1 MLPFGNVSMIKKGEK
16 QEEDMV
22 QQSLKVSQ
30 NIEGFVVERIQEIP
44 ELRSWAYIFS
54 HEKSGARLL
63 HLFNEDPNNLFSI
76 AFRTPV
82 FDNTGVPHILEH
94 SVLGGSRKFPAKD
107 PFQELLKG
115 SLQTFLNALTYPDKT
130 MYPVS
135 SQVEVDFFNLID
147 VYCDAVFHPLLT
159 KNTFYQEG
167 WHFDVEHIEEPVNI
181 KGIVYNEMKGVFSNF
196 SSHVERKTISQ
207 LFPDI
212 SYYYESGGIP
222 ENITDLSYEQ
232 FRAFHALYY
241 HPSNSFIFLYG
252 NVPSLKTLKFLNE
265 KYLAEYDRMAVH
277 SEIGQQPLWSEPHK
291 TEIEAPAPPEDDAT
305 ATVALS
311 WIFGPSVDPVVS
323 LLGSVFCHYLLGT
336 ESSPL
341 RRAIIDSHLGEDL
354 DDITGFAMDFVQSI
368 FNVGL
373 RKTKPEFAPA
383 IEKLIFDTL
392 KKEIDSGL
400 DEELLEGALRQTEF
414 RLREICDAGRF
425 PYNLILAERCYR
437 SWIYGGD
444 PLAYLS
450 FEKNIFALREMIKQ
464 GTAPFAS
471 EMRKRFLDNKHLLR
485 TVVKASSEM
494 GKRLET
500 QTVLHAQKLSKQ
512 FTDED
517 KKGFQGLTKR
527 LILEQKSPNSP
538 EALATL
544 PKLRKSDLPLKN
556 REVPTLRS
564 TVAAV
569 PGFFHPVF
577 TSGIVYM
584 DLGFDCSSIPV
595 DCVPYLKIYV
605 ELASRC
611 GCAGLSFEEMS
622 RKIALATG
630 GIHGS
635 LLCET
640 SAIGSSSCMF
650 KYFLH
655 GKALVSR
662 VPDMLGIF
670 AELLLSPD
678 FTNKQQL
685 KDVLFEMRN
694 DLNSS
699 VANNGHSFA
708 ITHAA
713 SRILKSKFFDEA
725 LDGITQLRFLDKEL
739 KEFDA
744 DKIIEKL
751 QTLHSIIVNKFGCLV
766 SMTAE
771 DPEPIGKTVEP
782 LLQGLSDG
790 KPSSQE
796 IAFGQ
801 QSSGPFGIEISSSVN
816 FVAKAWACRLQDMG
830 PLFVLAKN
838 LSTGYLWNKVR
849 VEGGAYGGMA
859 SISAGHPVFSCASYR
874 DPNLVSTLNHF
885 EAGLQQV
892 VLGLPQ
898 DSVDQNIIATIGRID
913 APMTPHEKGLGETV
927 ALLCGRTPQYRQHLR
942 ESVLGVSA
950 GTLKR
955 VARQLL
961 EEKQTAVTVIGS
973 VSAFD
978 KAEKEGFMFKREK
991 LLL

>member
-1 MLPFGNVSMIKKGEK
+1 MITQPLNVSQK
-16 QEEDMV
+16 
-22 QQSLKVSQ
+22 
-30 NIEGFVVERIQEIP
+30 IEGFVVERIQEIP
-44 ELRSWAYIFS
+44 ELRSCAYVFS

-130 MYPVS
+130 VYPVS
-135 SQVEVDFFNLID
+135 SQVEADFFNLVD
-147 VYCDAVFHPLLT
+147 VYCDAVLHPLLT
-159 KNTFYQEG
+159 KTTFYQEG
-167 WHFDVEHIEEPVNI
+167 WHFDIERIEEPVNI

-196 SSHVERKTISQ
+196 ASHVERKTISQ

-232 FRAFHALYY
+232 FNAFHALYY

-252 NVPSLKTLKFLNE
+252 NVPSPKTLKFLNE
-265 KYLAEYDRMAVH
+265 KYLGEYGRMTVH
-277 SEIGQQPLWSEPHK
+277 SEILQQPLWREPRK
-291 TEIEAPAPPEDDAT
+291 TEIEAPAPPEDDGT

-311 WIFGPSVDPVVS
+311 WIFGPAVDPVAS
-323 LLGSVFCHYLLGT
+323 LLGNVFYHYLLGA

-341 RRAIIDSHLGEDL
+341 KRALIDSHYGEDL

-368 FNVGL
+368 FSVGL
-373 RKTKPEFAPA
+373 RKTKPELALT

-400 DEELLEGALRQTEF
+400 DEDLLEGALRQTEF
-414 RLREICDAGRF
+414 RLKEISDAGRF

-444 PLAYLS
+444 PLAYLA
-450 FEKNIFALREMIKQ
+450 FEKDIAALREMKQ
-464 GTAPFAS
+464 RGHAAFAS
-471 EMRKRFLDNKHLLR
+471 EMRKRLLDNKHLLL

-494 GKRLET
+494 GKRLEN
-500 QTVLHAQKLSKQ
+500 QTALHARRLSEH
-512 FTDED
+512 FTDEE
-517 KKGFQGLTKR
+517 KNEYHSLTNR
-527 LILEQKSPNSP
+527 LVSEQKAPNSP

-544 PKLRKSDLPLKN
+544 PRLRKSDLPLKN
-556 REVPTLRS
+556 REVPTVRIA
-564 TVAAV
+564 VANV
-569 PGFFHPVF
+569 PGFLHPVF
-577 TSGIVYM
+577 TSGIVYL
-584 DLGFDCSSIPV
+584 DLGFDCSSISAEL
-595 DCVPYLKIYV
+595 VPYLQIYV

-611 GCAGLSFEEMS
+611 GCGGLSFEEMS
-622 RKIALATG
+622 RKVTLATG

-640 SAIGSSSCMF
+640 SAGSVDSCVF

-670 AELLLSPD
+670 SDMLLRPD

-699 VANNGHSFA
+699 VTNNGHSFA
-708 ITHAA
+708 VTHAA
-713 SRILKSKFFDEA
+713 SRIVKSKFLGEA
-725 LDGITQLRFLDKEL
+725 LGGITHLRFLDREL
-739 KEFDA
+739 KKFDP
-744 DKIIEKL
+744 DRIVEKL
-751 QTLHSIIVNKFGCLV
+751 RALHALIVNKAGCLV
-766 SMTAE
+766 SLTAD
-771 DPEPIGKTVEP
+771 DPESFVNAAELLLRALPEGTSLNSEITFDRRAAGSFGVE
-782 LLQGLSDG
+782 
-790 KPSSQE
+790 
-796 IAFGQ
+796 IN
-801 QSSGPFGIEISSSVN
+801 SSVN
-816 FVAKAWACRLQDMG
+816 FVAKAWACSPQDMG
-830 PLFVLAKN
+830 PLYVLAKN

-849 VEGGAYGGMA
+849 VEGGAYGGM
-859 SISAGHPVFSCASYR
+859 SIISTGHPVFSCASYR

-885 EAGLQQV
+885 EAGLRQV
-892 VLGLPQ
+892 ALGLAQ

-913 APMTPHEKGLGETV
+913 APRTPHENGLGETV
-927 ALLCGRTPQYRQHLR
+927 ALLCERTPQYRQSMR
-942 ESVLGVSA
+942 ESVLDVSPE
-950 GTLKR
+950 TLKGM
-955 VARQLL
+955 AMQLL

-973 VSAFD
+973 ASAFD
-978 KAEKEGFMFKREK
+978 KAEEEGLQLTREK

>member
-1 MLPFGNVSMIKKGEK
+1 MMMQPLE
-16 QEEDMV
+16 
-22 QQSLKVSQ
+22 VSQ
-30 NIEGFVVERIQEIP
+30 KIDGFIVERVREIP
-44 ELRSWAYIFS
+44 ELRSCAYIFS

-63 HLFNEDPNNLFSI
+63 HLFNQDPNNLFSI

-135 SQVEVDFFNLID
+135 SQVEVDFYNLVD

-167 WHFDVEHIEEPVNI
+167 WHFDVEDINKPVNI

-207 LFPDI
+207 LFPDN
-212 SYYYESGGIP
+212 SYFYESGGIP

-232 FRAFHALYY
+232 FKAFHALYY

-252 NVPSLKTLKFLNE
+252 NIPSSRTLRFLDE
-265 KYLAEYDRMAVH
+265 KYLNEFDRAPVR
-277 SEIGQQPLWSEPHK
+277 SEISPQPLWREPHK

-323 LLGSVFCHYLLGT
+323 LLGGVFYHYLLGT

-341 RRAIIDSHLGEDL
+341 RRALIDSHYGEDL

-368 FNVGL
+368 FSVGL
-373 RKTKPEFAPA
+373 RKTKQEFSPA

-392 KKEIDSGL
+392 RKEIDGGL

-414 RLREICDAGRF
+414 RFREISDAGRF

-450 FEKNIFALREMIKQ
+450 FERNLSALREMKKQ
-464 GTAPFAS
+464 GLRAFAG
-471 EMRKRFLDNKHLLR
+471 EMRKRILDNKHLLI

-500 QTVLHAQKLSKQ
+500 QTALHAMRLSKD
-512 FTDED
+512 FTETD
-517 KKGFQGLTKR
+517 KKVLCDLTNK
-527 LILEQKSPNSP
+527 LVEEQKAPNPP

-544 PKLRKSDLPLKN
+544 PKLGKSDLPVKN
-556 REVPTLRS
+556 LEVPAIRGAL
-564 TVAAV
+564 AAA
-569 PGFFHPVF
+569 PSFLHPVY

-584 DLGFDCSSIPV
+584 DIGFDCSSIPLELV
-595 DCVPYLKIYV
+595 EYLPIYV
-605 ELASRC
+605 EMASRC
-611 GCAGLSFEEMS
+611 GCGGLSFEEMS
-622 RKIALATG
+622 RKVALATG

-635 LLCET
+635 VLCET
-640 SAIGSSSCMF
+640 SAGSADSYVF

-662 VPDMLGIF
+662 VQDMLGIF
-670 AELLLSPD
+670 TDMLMSPD
-678 FTNKQQL
+678 FSNKRQL
-685 KDVLFEMRN
+685 KNVLFEMRN
-694 DLNSS
+694 DLNAS
-699 VANNGHSFA
+699 VTNNGHSFA

-713 SRILKSKFFDEA
+713 SRILKSKFLDEL

-739 KEFDA
+739 RDFDA
-744 DKIIEKL
+744 DGIIEKL
-751 QTLHSIIVNKFGCLV
+751 EALHLLIVNRTGCMV
-766 SMTAE
+766 SMTAD
-771 DPEPIGKTVEP
+771 DPEPYVKITEP
-782 LLQGLSDG
+782 LLSGLPDG
-790 KPSSQE
+790 KPLNRE
-796 IAFGQ
+796 IVLPRQ
-801 QSSGPFGIEISSSVN
+801 TTMPYGIEISSSVN
-816 FVAKAWACRLQDMG
+816 FMAKAWSCSFHDMG

-859 SISAGHPVFSCASYR
+859 SISTGHPVFSCASYR
-874 DPNLVSTLNHF
+874 DPNLVSTLGHF
-885 EAGLQQV
+885 ETGLRQV
-892 VLGLPQ
+892 AQGLPH

-913 APMTPHEKGLGETV
+913 APKTPHEQGFSETV
-927 ALLCGRTPQYRQHLR
+927 ALLCGRTPEYRQRLR
-942 ESVLGVSA
+942 ESVLDVSPE
-950 GTLKR
+950 TLKR
-955 VARQLL
+955 LARQLL

-973 VSAFD
+973 AAAFD
-978 KAEKEGFMFKREK
+978 KAEKEGLMLTREK